1 MRCLESLVQNYCNHP
16 QKLPQIHTLLIT
28 TGFFL
33 STPPSDS
40 QPRCQ
45 GSTNTTFVYNCLI
58 RAYLRRGDPPAAALR
73 LFAHMLEH
81 GTPPNH
87 HTFPS
92 LLKAAAAFSFFT
104 GRAIHAQAIRRG
116 LLLDDFVNCSIVR
129 FYAKLGHLSEARN
142 TFDEI
147 PQPDLAS
154 CNAMLDALCLNGDLE
169 SASHLFECMIVK
181 DVISWTSLINGF
193 ARNGNF
199 RGAIELLRR
208 LMHKNWQAETV
219 TVRPN
224 EATLVSVLFACANM
238 DGAGALPGGTQIHG
252 YVIRHETRMT
262 AFLGTALIDMYGKH
276 GRLSYCTN
284 VFAAMDEKEVCTW
297 NAMISALASNGN
309 ETVALGLLDRMRAE
323 GLRPNH
329 ITFVAIL
336 TACARA
342 RLVDAG
348 LRWFEAMNSEFGV
361 APLMEHY
368 GCVVDLLSRAG
379 LLNEAVEFIRR
390 MPVEADASVWGALL
404 GACKVHGDVQLGT
417 QVGRRMITL
426 QPWHSGVY
434 TVLRNIY
441 AGEGRWNE
449 AEELRQAMENAGVKK
464 IVGQSWIDSGCRVQ
478 NVSADISLLRYW
490 RMFQKIV

>member
-1 MRCLESLVQNYCNHP
+1 MRCLESLVQEYCNHL
-16 QKLPQIHTLLIT
+16 QKLPQIHTILIT

-33 STPPSDS
+33 SPPSDS

-45 GSTNTTFVYNCLI
+45 GSTSTTFVYNCLI
-58 RAYLRRGDPPAAALR
+58 RAYLRRGCPPTAALH
-73 LFAHMLEH
+73 LFTQMLEL
-81 GTPPNH
+81 GIPPNH

-92 LLKAAAAFSFFT
+92 LLKAAASSSST
-104 GRAIHAQAIRRG
+104 GRSIHAQAIRRG

-129 FYAKLGHLSEARN
+129 FYAQLGHVSEARN

-169 SASHLFECMIVK
+169 PAFHFFECMSVK
-181 DVISWTSLINGF
+181 DIISWTSLINGF
-193 ARNGNF
+193 ARNENF
-199 RGAIELLRR
+199 RGAMELFRR
-208 LMHKNWQAETV
+208 LMHKNRQAET
-219 TVRPN
+219 TRASPN
-224 EATLVSVLFACANM
+224 EATWVSVLSACANM

-252 YVIRHETRMT
+252 YIIRHETRTT

-276 GRLSYCTN
+276 GRLSYCAS
-284 VFAAMDEKEVCTW
+284 VFNAMEEKEVCTW

-309 ETVALGLLDRMRAE
+309 EAVALGLVDRMRAE

-329 ITFVAIL
+329 ITFVAVL

-342 RLVDAG
+342 RLVDVG
-348 LRWFEAMNSEFGV
+348 LRWFEAMNNEFGV
-361 APLMEHY
+361 VPLMEHY

-390 MPVEADASVWGALL
+390 MPMEADASVWGALL
-404 GACKVHGDVQLGT
+404 GACKVHGDVQLGI
-417 QVGRRMITL
+417 QVGRRMMTL

-449 AEELRQAMENAGVKK
+449 AAELREAMENARVKK
-464 IVGQSWIDSGCRVQ
+464 IVGQSWIDSGCSVQ
-478 NVSADISLLRYW
+478 NA
-490 RMFQKIV
+490 